1 MNSFFLYVPINRTL
15 IACFLGLTVG
25 ILYFCNLF
33 EKCGYKS
40 RPLHRW
46 IGILLLTFLVSIP
59 NEYFISASDVLIKK
73 TIDCVNENKN
83 IRLRMYMKDEL
94 KRRNVREY
102 KVERVYE
109 QCLNDKMEVELLK
122 KRKAQSQ
129 TLF

>member
-1 MNSFFLYVPINRTL
+1 MVFLLINLRFKNSIINFNQLFMNSFFLYVPINRTL

-73 TIDCVNENKN
+73 
-83 IRLRMYMKDEL
+83 L
-94 KRRNVREY
+94 
-102 KVERVYE
+102 
-109 QCLNDKMEVELLK
+109 
-122 KRKAQSQ
+122 
-129 TLF
+129 

>member
-1 MNSFFLYVPINRTL
+1 
-15 IACFLGLTVG
+15 
-25 ILYFCNLF
+25 
-33 EKCGYKS
+33 
-40 RPLHRW
+40 
-46 IGILLLTFLVSIP
+46 
-59 NEYFISASDVLIKK
+59 
-73 TIDCVNENKN
+73 
-83 IRLRMYMKDEL
+83 MYMKDEL